1 MVDKPFGTSQTAVKR
16 AMQQVRLRSPENGS
30 GATAWPIEQKA
41 SANGTCLARWWLSAS
56 ERGALRFPCGGLR
69 LLRFVFVGICV
80 PATLLAFGGC
90 LGYRIGAE
98 SLYPVSIRTVYVPVF
113 ESDSFRRNLGERLT
127 EAVIK
132 EIELKTPYKVTGD
145 SNADSILAGRI
156 THETKRVLVLNRYH
170 DPRESEVSLQV
181 EVRWLDRQNNLI
193 REAAAIPLPDEVA
206 TLRETALL
214 VPEAGHSVAT
224 AQQQAIHRLAEQI
237 VSMMEAPW

>member
-1 MVDKPFGTSQTAVKR
+1 MRWRIHKPA
-16 AMQQVRLRSPENGS
+16 RSGWS
-30 GATAWPIEQKA
+30 RR
-41 SANGTCLARWWLSAS
+41 ARWRCTVSGGGSWPRRCAVLTSRRCLIGLWL
-56 ERGALRFPCGGLR
+56 GAA
-69 LLRFVFVGICV
+69 V
-80 PATLLAFGGC
+80 LALGGC
-90 LGYRIGAE
+90 VGYRIGTD

-145 SNADSILAGRI
+145 SNADSILSGRI
-156 THETKRVLVLNRYH
+156 THDNKRIMVLNKYH

-193 REAAAIPLPDEVA
+193 REASSIPLPDDVA
-206 TLRETALL
+206 TIRETALL

>member
-1 MVDKPFGTSQTAVKR
+1 MLPR
-16 AMQQVRLRSPENGS
+16 R
-30 GATAWPIEQKA
+30 
-41 SANGTCLARWWLSAS
+41 CLVGLS
-56 ERGALRFPCGGLR
+56 
-69 LLRFVFVGICV
+69 
-80 PATLLAFGGC
+80 LLAVVLALGGC
-90 LGYRIGAE
+90 FGYRIGAE
-98 SLYPVSIRTVYVPVF
+98 SLYPVSIHTVYVPVF

-145 SNADSILAGRI
+145 SNADSILSGRI
-156 THETKRVLVLNRYH
+156 THDTKRVMVLNRYH

-193 REAAAIPLPDEVA
+193 REAAPIPLPDEVA

-224 AQQQAIHRLAEQI
+224 AQQQAIHRLAQQI